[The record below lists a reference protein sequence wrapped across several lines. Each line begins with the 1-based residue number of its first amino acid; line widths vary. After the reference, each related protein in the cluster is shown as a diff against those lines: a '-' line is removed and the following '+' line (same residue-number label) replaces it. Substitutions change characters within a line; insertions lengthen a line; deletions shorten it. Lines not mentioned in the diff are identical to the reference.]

1 MTGDTL
7 KLTKAQTD
15 KLIDHVRDRE
25 VLYNLTHKDYHK
37 CAADYYAH
45 RRSHHTWGYHCVHH
59 SLGWTQLTFL

>member
-37 CAADYYAH
+37 DDIKRNNWIEIAEKMGIDDGGEFVIYLFARYC
-45 RRSHHTWGYHCVHH
+45 
-59 SLGWTQLTFL
+59 

>member
-25 VLYNLTHKDYHK
+25 VLYNLTRITIKMILK
-37 CAADYYAH
+37 E
-45 RRSHHTWGYHCVHH
+45 TTG
-59 SLGWTQLTFL
+59 